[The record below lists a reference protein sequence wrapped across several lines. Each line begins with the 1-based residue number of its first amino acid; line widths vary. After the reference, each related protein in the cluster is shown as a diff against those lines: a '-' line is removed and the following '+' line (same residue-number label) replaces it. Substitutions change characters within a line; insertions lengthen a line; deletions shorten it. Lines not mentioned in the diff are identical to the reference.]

1 MGLAGGDAGSEHCDQ
16 PVSASGV
23 RGTRC
28 VGSQNRVARD
38 FSVSRFSRS
47 LPLIQP
53 TTVIFRFHEPEAL
66 ADFLHIER
74 TRLAW
79 ILHTLE
85 VDRFFVLG
93 YVGESK
99 FW

>member
-1 MGLAGGDAGSEHCDQ
+1 MGLAGGEAGSEQFEQ

-28 VGSQNRVARD
+28 DGGRNQVARD
-38 FSVSRFSRS
+38 FSMSRFSRS

-66 ADFLHIER
+66 ADFLYIEG
-74 TRLAW
+74 TRLAPQA
-79 ILHTLE
+79 H
-85 VDRFFVLG
+85 FFYCASVR
-93 YVGESK
+93 
-99 FW
+99 